1 MPGVGFGMGME
12 RLLLV
17 MQAQN
22 VEIEEP
28 SRCDVF
34 IHTFGDIER
43 TFVLCMQLRKA
54 GVKAEFDP
62 LNRSTKAQMRYA
74 EKLGATI
81 VLFEGEE
88 ERKNRKVNLRRMSDG
103 EQKEYDLAM
112 AMEALEATFVAF
124 NLSK

>member
-1 MPGVGFGMGME
+1 
-12 RLLLV
+12 
-17 MQAQN
+17 
-22 VEIEEP
+22 
-28 SRCDVF
+28 
-34 IHTFGDIER
+34 
-43 TFVLCMQLRKA
+43 MQLRKA